1 MIEFAM
7 LNLEKGRVK
16 PFSVTNNSVGL
27 QPTAAR
33 NVGAAIVAHV
43 ARSGRSRINA
53 VICNWKGL

>member
-16 PFSVTNNSVGL
+16 SFSVTNNSVGL

-53 VICNWKGL
+53 VICN